1 MIIQPIEPIG
11 IPDDSTYYQS
21 VPNIPASQ
29 PVSPGPSVGKKADV
43 GEEQTPYI
51 SEEAKRLLK
60 MDQQMGQIENAVSS
74 VKEKLTTLRRTIP
87 PFPPG
92 SQEWVRLLKSIIGLR
107 KLIEELTVPPDVT
120 SKGYIGEI
128 HIPEL
133 GDQATAKEVDTVL
146 VALDKAAE
154 NIRQKMASLKQG

>member
-11 IPDDSTYYQS
+11 IPDDHTYYQS
-21 VPNIPASQ
+21 AQNIPASQ

-51 SEEAKRLLK
+51 SEDAKRLLK

-74 VKEKLTTLRRTIP
+74 VKEKLNTMRRTLP

-107 KLIEELTVPPDVT
+107 KLIEELTVPHDVT
-120 SKGYIGEI
+120 SKEYGEI

-133 GDQATAKEVDTVL
+133 GDQATEKEVDAVL

-154 NIRQKMASLKQG
+154 NIRQKKASLEKG

>member
-1 MIIQPIEPIG
+1 MIIQPIEPVG
-11 IPDDSTYYQS
+11 IPDDYTYYQS
-21 VPNIPASQ
+21 VQNIPASQ
-29 PVSPGPSVGKKADV
+29 PVSPAPSVGKKASV
-43 GEEQTPYI
+43 GEEQTPYL
-51 SEEAKRLLK
+51 SEDAKRLYKL
-60 MDQQMGQIENAVSS
+60 DQQMGQIEQAVSS
-74 VKEKLTTLRRTIP
+74 VKEELTTLRRTVP

-107 KLIEELTVPPDVT
+107 KLIEELTVPHDVT
-120 SKGYIGEI
+120 SKEYGEI

-133 GDQATAKEVDTVL
+133 GDQATEKEVDAVL

>member
-1 MIIQPIEPIG
+1 MSIQPIEPIS
-11 IPDDSTYYQS
+11 IADDYTYYQS
-21 VPNIPASQ
+21 AQ
-29 PVSPGPSVGKKADV
+29 PVSSVPSVGKKANV

-51 SEEAKRLLK
+51 SENAKRLLK
-60 MDQQMGQIENAVSS
+60 IDQPMGQVENAISS
-74 VKEKLTTLRRTIP
+74 VKEKLTTLRRTVP

-107 KLIEELTVPPDVT
+107 KLIEELTVPHDVS
-120 SKGYIGEI
+120 SKEYGEI

-133 GDQATAKEVDTVL
+133 GDQATEKEVDAVL
-146 VALDKAAE
+146 LALDKAAE

>member
-11 IPDDSTYYQS
+11 IPDDYTYYQS
-21 VPNIPASQ
+21 AQNIPASQ

-51 SEEAKRLLK
+51 SEDAKRLLK

-74 VKEKLTTLRRTIP
+74 VKEQLNTMRRTLP

-107 KLIEELTVPPDVT
+107 KLIEELTVPHDVT
-120 SKGYIGEI
+120 SKEYGEI

-133 GDQATAKEVDTVL
+133 GDQATEKEVDAVL